1 MHHLHYPLYL
11 IKMLKDSYL
20 LIEFFF
26 FNQILGSGM
35 SNRMWETLA
44 EHSKT
49 CVLSEMLYVYY
60 PEDSVGVVFNNIYEF
75 SGLISGKQ
83 YYPADSLS
91 DNQKV
96 CVESS

>member
-1 MHHLHYPLYL
+1 
-11 IKMLKDSYL
+11 
-20 LIEFFF
+20 
-26 FNQILGSGM
+26 
-35 SNRMWETLA
+35 
-44 EHSKT
+44 
-49 CVLSEMLYVYY
+49 MLYVYY

-96 CVESS
+96 CLLGLLASYRYRFDSSIIYSENSKRLYI

>member
-1 MHHLHYPLYL
+1 M
-11 IKMLKDSYL
+11 
-20 LIEFFF
+20 F
-26 FNQILGSGM
+26 QILGSGM

-96 CVESS
+96 RFC

>member
-1 MHHLHYPLYL
+1 
-11 IKMLKDSYL
+11 
-20 LIEFFF
+20 
-26 FNQILGSGM
+26 M
-35 SNRMWETLA
+35 SNRMWESLA

-83 YYPADSLS
+83 YYSANSLS

-96 CVESS
+96 CLLGLLLLIDLHLLLLSYTRKIVKGYI